1 MYNLVEWVTTIYS
14 TSESPPPRCV
24 LLNCNERM
32 KSNGVIY
39 VSLSNDISH
48 VTCCFS
54 TYKVIYYMSVTLA
67 LELKTYHLV
76 KHNEGFW
83 YLWPSP
89 FLFFSWSLTS
99 WFLQFIGLLLARMSF
114 HNWSECFSLEGFC
127 YWVYFLPLWPSMWIS
142 GSYFFRLWFFS
153 SLSCLF
159 IIFGF
164 SDALRVVQ
172 CTWLSVIVVFSI
184 MNNSRKNR

>member
-83 YLWPSP
+83 YFWPSF
-89 FLFFSWSLTS
+89 FLFFFLIVDILVSSIHWITPCQNVISQLIRMFLIRRFLLLGLFSASLTFDVDF
-99 WFLQFIGLLLARMSF
+99 WVLFLPSVILFILVMSF
-114 HNWSECFSLEGFC
+114 HYIWILRCITSSTMYMIVCHCCFQYHE
-127 YWVYFLPLWPSMWIS
+127 
-142 GSYFFRLWFFS
+142 
-153 SLSCLF
+153 
-159 IIFGF
+159 
-164 SDALRVVQ
+164 
-172 CTWLSVIVVFSI
+172 
-184 MNNSRKNR
+184 